1 MCIRDSGETVA
12 RLLLEG
18 LYARTEVVSAL
29 SSELDISDEAATTS
43 TGPLEGQTFC
53 ITGTLSRP
61 RKEIALSIKSMGG
74 KVVSSVSGKLDF
86 LVAGDSSG
94 SKLDKA
100 NRMGVSV
107 LNEIELSEIIGLDPP
122 SERQST
128 LGDF

>member
-1 MCIRDSGETVA
+1 MEI
-12 RLLLEG
+12 
-18 LYARTEVVSAL
+18 VSSL
-29 SSELDISDEAATTS
+29 SEELDISDEVAETN

-74 KVVSSVSGKLDF
+74 KVVSSVSGKLDY
-86 LVAGDSSG
+86 LVSGDSAG

-100 NRMGVSV
+100 ERLGVKV
-107 LNEIELSEIIGLDPP
+107 LNETEISELVKIDPP
-122 SERQST
+122 SVRQST

>member
-1 MCIRDSGETVA
+1 MA

-18 LYARTEVVSAL
+18 IAARMEVVSAL
-29 SSELDISDEAATTS
+29 SEELDISDEVAQTN

-86 LVAGDSSG
+86 LVAGDSAG

-100 NRMGVSV
+100 ERLGVTV
-107 LNEIELSEIIGLDPP
+107 LNETELSEMTGIAPP

>member
-1 MCIRDSGETVA
+1 M
-12 RLLLEG
+12 
-18 LYARTEVVSAL
+18 
-29 SSELDISDEAATTS
+29 
-43 TGPLEGQTFC
+43 
-53 ITGTLSRP
+53 
-61 RKEIALSIKSMGG
+61 
-74 KVVSSVSGKLDF
+74 VSSVSGKLDF

>member
-1 MCIRDSGETVA
+1 MA

-18 LYARTEVVSAL
+18 IAARIDIVSAL
-29 SSELDISDEAATTS
+29 SDELDISDEVADTI

-61 RKEIALSIKSMGG
+61 RKEIALSIKSLGG

-86 LVAGDSSG
+86 LVAGNSAG
-94 SKLDKA
+94 SKFEKAKRMDVQVLD
-100 NRMGVSV
+100 
-107 LNEIELSEIIGLDPP
+107 EIELSEMIGLEPP